1 MTEIHKLSLHSY
13 ISPSVCPY
21 DDFIPREQT
30 QIRERLRV
38 MCIYNVGTDGCRL
51 LCVSLSFSEGD
62 KVKITEANIRRK
74 NLQSDRT
81 GKDVRSEWEIIPF

>member
-1 MTEIHKLSLHSY
+1 MHLQCTLMAVDYK
-13 ISPSVCPY
+13 
-21 DDFIPREQT
+21 T
-30 QIRERLRV
+30 
-38 MCIYNVGTDGCRL
+38 T

-62 KVKITEANIRRK
+62 NVKITEANIRRK

>member
-1 MTEIHKLSLHSY
+1 MAVDYKT
-13 ISPSVCPY
+13 
-21 DDFIPREQT
+21 T
-30 QIRERLRV
+30 
-38 MCIYNVGTDGCRL
+38 

-62 KVKITEANIRRK
+62 NVKITEANIRRK